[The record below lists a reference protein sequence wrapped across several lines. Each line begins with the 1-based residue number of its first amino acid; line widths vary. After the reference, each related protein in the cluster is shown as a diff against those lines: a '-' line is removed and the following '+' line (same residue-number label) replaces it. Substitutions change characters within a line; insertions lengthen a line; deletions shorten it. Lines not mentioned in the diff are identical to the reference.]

1 MLTQADKGR
10 TIVIIT
16 QNAYIGKVHT
26 FLLTISPPCP
36 KIQPQNTTNF
46 YKKPLQECNLI
57 IDKQNIKYLL
67 QKKPTPPTLKA
78 RIKLHKQ
85 DKPIRPVVNNTKSP
99 IYKLAKYLINILNT
113 NLNLSN
119 TYTVTNSTHLALELY
134 QLPVNE
140 NYRLITYDIKRP
152 ICQCAY

>member
-1 MLTQADKGR
+1 MQDPYRFLAAKKFEQIINKKYNYNVQYKRYSYIVKQIKNKLVTCNAMLTQADKGR

-16 QNAYIGKVHT
+16 QNAYTGKVHT
-26 FLLTISPPCP
+26 FLLTISPTCP
-36 KIQPQNTTNF
+36 KIQPQNTTTF
-46 YKKPLQECNLI
+46 YKKTLQECNLI

-99 IYKLAKYLINILNT
+99 IYNWQNT
-113 NLNLSN
+113 
-119 TYTVTNSTHLALELY
+119 
-134 QLPVNE
+134 
-140 NYRLITYDIKRP
+140 
-152 ICQCAY
+152 